1 MRQTNAAVRAR
12 GAALLAAA
20 TYQISQ
26 LTGLLSSQGDAAL
39 ARPCPGRAKLGDGT
53 VRATT
58 AHSADNYHRIA
69 AFVRA
74 TVDGSAAYPTRR
86 HDGEHQAENWTLSH
100 LLDRLSAA
108 RDALAPLDELAD
120 EQLDLVPA
128 ASEMKFCDGRRTLEQ
143 IVTALLDHQRH
154 QVSAVKTALDESG

>member
-100 LLDRLSAA
+100 LLERL
-108 RDALAPLDELAD
+108 
-120 EQLDLVPA
+120 
-128 ASEMKFCDGRRTLEQ
+128 
-143 IVTALLDHQRH
+143 
-154 QVSAVKTALDESG
+154 

>member
-1 MRQTNAAVRAR
+1 MRHANAR
-12 GAALLAAA
+12 GAALAA
-20 TYQISQ
+20 TVTSQISE

-39 ARPCPGRAKLGDGT
+39 ARPCPGRGELGDGT

-74 TVDGSAAYPTRR
+74 TVDGPAEYPPRG
-86 HDGEHQAENWTLSH
+86 HHGEHRAENGTLTD
-100 LLDRLSAA
+100 LLERLSAG
-108 RDALAPLDELAD
+108 RDALALLGELTD

-128 ASEMKFCDGRRTLEQ
+128 ASEMKFCDGRRTLEL
-143 IVTALLDHQRH
+143 IVTALLKHQRH
-154 QVSAVKTALDESG
+154 QVSAVKTAIDESG